1 MPSLKLVLRVCSS
14 HNGLIQKT
22 SLPIKVSFLVEY
34 FLKRLYPLT
43 WDQSHKVTKQFDSR
57 HSIRLNLVIWLLFV
71 ITTNNKEATLRL
83 SILLAISALISAQKD
98 IIAQVL
104 ANRITLLTLT
114 DYWSWCHKAVW
125 AQMARQEFIFQFTD
139 KRWLKPL
146 DSFGLVKHEKSV
158 IFLGL

>member
-71 ITTNNKEATLRL
+71 IITKNEEATLRL

-98 IIAQVL
+98 IIAQVFGQSHHFINT
-104 ANRITLLTLT
+104 NRLLVLMSQGCLGT
-114 DYWSWCHKAVW
+114 DGA
-125 AQMARQEFIFQFTD
+125 ARIYFSIF
-139 KRWLKPL
+139 
-146 DSFGLVKHEKSV
+146 
-158 IFLGL
+158 